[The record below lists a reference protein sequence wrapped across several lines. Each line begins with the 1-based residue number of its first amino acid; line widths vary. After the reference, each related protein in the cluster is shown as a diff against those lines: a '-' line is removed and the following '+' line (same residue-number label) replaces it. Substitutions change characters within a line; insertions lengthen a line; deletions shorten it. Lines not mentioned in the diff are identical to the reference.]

1 MATYEDLIMAIVK
14 MQGKVIGLGI
24 ALHLARG
31 IQGLEISED
40 GVAATYKGD
49 PVDIMGKLIERYRKV
64 ERDVAITLAKKAIAP
79 LIEESP
85 ELKIPGALSSQ

>member
-14 MQGKVIGLGI
+14 TQAKVIGLGI

-40 GVAATYKGD
+40 GVAVTYEGD
-49 PVDIMGKLIERYRKV
+49 PVTILGELVERYRKV
-64 ERDVAITLAKKAIAP
+64 ERDVAITLAKKAIEP
-79 LIEESP
+79 LIKETPKLKVP
-85 ELKIPGALSSQ
+85 EVLA

>member
-14 MQGKVIGLGI
+14 MQAKIIGLGI

-31 IQGLEISED
+31 VPGLEISED
-40 GVAATYKGD
+40 GAVVTYKGD
-49 PVDIMGKLIERYRKV
+49 PISIMEELAGRYRKV
-64 ERDVAITLAKKAIAP
+64 EREVAITLAKKAIQP

-85 ELKIPGALSSQ
+85 ELKVPELLS